1 VLVRKAGEIQTALPS
16 LPTQRTGFPWR
27 VLWFLLIASIFSAAA
42 GIPFLLEVFR
52 PLIQASPPI
61 PIPLPLLVVIGVAQ
75 NFLLFGVIIGVGL
88 LLARKIGLGAP
99 LLESWLYSEH
109 SPVSARDSFK
119 TGAPVGIAVGVILV
133 VIILAVAP
141 HMPGL
146 PFVRAAQVP
155 IWKRVLICFNGGLNE
170 EILTRL
176 FLLTLF
182 AWLGLRI
189 FQKQKARLSPA
200 TFWIANIA
208 VAILFGLGHLPAAS
222 RVMQITPEVVAVAL
236 ALNGIAAISFGYLY
250 WKRGLESAMIAHF
263 CADFVIYVVGVM
275 FL

>member
-1 VLVRKAGEIQTALPS
+1 MIAALF
-16 LPTQRTGFPWR
+16 G
-27 VLWFLLIASIFSAAA
+27 AAA
-42 GIPFLLEVFR
+42 GIPFFLEVLR

-61 PIPLPLLVVIGVAQ
+61 PIPLPLLVLIGVAQ
-75 NFLLFGVIIGVGL
+75 NLLLFGVFIGVGL
-88 LLARKIGLGAP
+88 LLGKKVGLGAP
-99 LLESWLYSEH
+99 LVESWLYHEEC
-109 SPVSARDSFK
+109 PVKAADSFK
-119 TGAPVGIAVGVILV
+119 AGAPVGIAVGVILTI
-133 VIILAVAP
+133 IILSVAP

-146 PFVRAAQVP
+146 PFVRAAKAP
-155 IWKRVLICFNGGLNE
+155 IWKRVLACFYGGLDE

-200 TFWIANIA
+200 TFWIANFV

-222 RVMQITPEVVAVAL
+222 RVMQITPEVIVVAL
-236 ALNGIAAISFGYLY
+236 ALNGVAAISFGYLY

>member
-1 VLVRKAGEIQTALPS
+1 MRRSATIQTASETIAPQPHS
-16 LPTQRTGFPWR
+16 RFPWR

-61 PIPLPLLVVIGVAQ
+61 PIPLPLLVLIGVAQ
-75 NFLLFGVIIGVGL
+75 NVLLFGVVIGVGL
-88 LLARKIGLGAP
+88 LLSKKVGLGAP
-99 LLESWLYSEH
+99 LLESWLYHEE
-109 SPVSARDSFK
+109 ARVRAADSFK
-119 TGAPVGIAVGVILV
+119 AGALVGITVGVILT
-133 VIILAVAP
+133 VIILSVAP

-155 IWKRVLICFNGGLNE
+155 IWKRVLICFYGGLDE

-189 FQKQKARLSPA
+189 FQKQKARLSSA
-200 TFWIANIA
+200 TFWIANIT

-222 RVMQITPEVVAVAL
+222 RVMQITPEVIAVAL

-250 WKRGLESAMIAHF
+250 WKRGLESAIIAHF
-263 CADFVIYVVGVM
+263 CADLVLYVVGVM